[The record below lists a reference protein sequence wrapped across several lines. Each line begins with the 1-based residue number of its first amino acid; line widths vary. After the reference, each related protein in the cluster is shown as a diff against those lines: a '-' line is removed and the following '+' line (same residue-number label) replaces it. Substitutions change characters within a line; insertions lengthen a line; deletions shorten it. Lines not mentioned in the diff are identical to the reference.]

1 MHSTHTWCSKLQ
13 YSCSLLACRYNMQ
26 AHCYVFVS
34 RCAKYFS
41 GNPHW
46 VYWCSCDQRR
56 SEFLDS
62 LSSTSD
68 TSFQEVSAMFPEC
81 LHITTDIVK
90 VGNEGSVCVRVG
102 DNFGVVICGQDFDI
116 TCATCRYGK
125 SNCTHVQH
133 VISTITNDPDDI
145 PESLFR
151 LASCMK
157 HEQRKNPA
165 ATPPT
170 LQSWKKISF
179 SVPQHLA
186 AIMHQPIKERFHVDN
201 GVCHLTDA
209 TVITQNSILPAKG
222 MNVLHVFAMLSF
234 SE

>member
-1 MHSTHTWCSKLQ
+1 M
-13 YSCSLLACRYNMQ
+13 
-26 AHCYVFVS
+26 
-34 RCAKYFS
+34 
-41 GNPHW
+41 
-46 VYWCSCDQRR
+46 
-56 SEFLDS
+56 
-62 LSSTSD
+62 
-68 TSFQEVSAMFPEC
+68 
-81 LHITTDIVK
+81 
-90 VGNEGSVCVRVG
+90 
-102 DNFGVVICGQDFDI
+102 ICGQDFDI

-186 AIMHQPIKERFHVDN
+186 AIMQQPIKERFHVDN
-201 GVCHLTDA
+201 GVCHLREDDNTPCSKCGNISWNDNEITDT

>member
-1 MHSTHTWCSKLQ
+1 MNLTYRARSQRVETQLYIHPSNSMELCMHSTHTWRSKLQ

-81 LHITTDIVK
+81 LHITSVQKIVNNIDALH
-90 VGNEGSVCVRVG
+90 GISVEL
-102 DNFGVVICGQDFDI
+102 D
-116 TCATCRYGK
+116 
-125 SNCTHVQH
+125 
-133 VISTITNDPDDI
+133 
-145 PESLFR
+145 
-151 LASCMK
+151 
-157 HEQRKNPA
+157 
-165 ATPPT
+165 
-170 LQSWKKISF
+170 
-179 SVPQHLA
+179 
-186 AIMHQPIKERFHVDN
+186 
-201 GVCHLTDA
+201 
-209 TVITQNSILPAKG
+209 
-222 MNVLHVFAMLSF
+222 LSG
-234 SE
+234 